1 MMTFL
6 FNSASL
12 KLEDLLLYMYITH
25 AYLILQVIVE
35 LLR

>member
-1 MMTFL
+1 MTFL
-6 FNSASL
+6 FNSTSL
-12 KLEDLLLYMYITH
+12 KLEDLLLHMDITH

>member
-12 KLEDLLLYMYITH
+12 KLEDLLLHMDITH